1 MTNKQL
7 FTSLFVLILIESI
20 LAGHAVTATRTLH
33 ENIVA
38 CVEHRAKSI
47 LVSQLTSSQFRTAEL
62 LAEDIKQ
69 HLRYDY
75 DIKQSRVWQHN
86 LYSSIINKTSS
97 YILYMTDGAGICT
110 DFTRVYTTMLKAALI
125 DAYQLDRV
133 KLKNGSEHSYVIAT
147 LDGTTYRIDITSYC
161 TAAAHDA
168 DTSFSTYVKEV
179 HLQ

>member
-1 MTNKQL
+1 MNNTHIFIDL
-7 FTSLFVLILIESI
+7 FIIMLIESI
-20 LAGHAVTATRTLH
+20 LTAHTLNATHTLH
-33 ENIVA
+33 ENIIS

-47 LVSQLTSSQFRTAEL
+47 LASQFTASQFRTAEL

-69 HLRYDY
+69 HLHYDY
-75 DIKQSRVWQHN
+75 DIKQSRVWHHN

-110 DFTRVYTTMLKAALI
+110 DFTRVYATMLNAVLI
-125 DAYQLDRV
+125 DAYKLDRV

-147 LDGTTYRIDITSYC
+147 LDGITYRIDITSYC
-161 TAAAHDA
+161 TAAAHNVDA
-168 DTSFSTYVKEV
+168 SFSTYVKEV